1 MFWYDLMKKKK
12 SKYKIMNK
20 VSKLVDEHNKLNAKE
35 SCNRR
40 NELREKV
47 KSLYEQ
53 MDDIEREIHE
63 MEQIHFLG
71 RGCFIYCD
79 CGNDLGT
86 GTSDILTQSNTKD
99 VYKCDKCGM
108 ISEWRYDIGPLPVRV
123 NKICKYSEHYLD
135 YIKNTITPVNIDKK
149 LNERRDEIDAEIY
162 SKQYDSK
169 YKDNDGDI

>member
-1 MFWYDLMKKKK
+1 MFWYNILKKKK
-12 SKYKIMNK
+12 SKYKIMNE
-20 VSKLVDEHNKLNAKE
+20 VLELV
-35 SCNRR
+35 
-40 NELREKV
+40 NEYHKIKDSDKKDDLRVKV

-63 MEQIHFLG
+63 IEQIHFFD
-71 RGCFIYCD
+71 RGSFIYCD

-86 GTSDILTQSNTKD
+86 GTSDILNQSNTKE

-108 ISEWRYDIGPLPVRV
+108 ISEWRYDAPVPIRT

-149 LNERRDEIDAEIY
+149 LNERKDNIDAEIN
-162 SKQYDSK
+162 SKMYASK
-169 YKDNDGDI
+169 YIDNDGDI

>member
-1 MFWYDLMKKKK
+1 MFWYNILKMKK
-12 SKYKIMNK
+12 SKYKIMNE
-20 VSKLVDEHNKLNAKE
+20 VLELV
-35 SCNRR
+35 
-40 NELREKV
+40 NEYHKIKDSDKKDDLSVKV

-63 MEQIHFLG
+63 MEQIHFFD

-86 GTSDILTQSNTKD
+86 GTSDILNQSNTKV

-108 ISEWRYDIGPLPVRV
+108 ISEWRYDIAPVPIRI
-123 NKICKYSEHYLD
+123 NKVCKYSEHYLD
-135 YIKNTITPVNIDKK
+135 YIKNTITPINIDKK
-149 LNERRDEIDAEIY
+149 INERKDNIDAEIY
-162 SKQYDSK
+162 SKHYDSK

>member
-1 MFWYDLMKKKK
+1 MFWYNIMKKKK
-12 SKYKIMNK
+12 SKYKIMNE
-20 VSKLVDEHNKLNAKE
+20 VLELV
-35 SCNRR
+35 
-40 NELREKV
+40 NEYHKIKDSDKKDDLRVKV

-63 MEQIHFLG
+63 MEQMHFLG
-71 RGCFIYCD
+71 RSCFIYCD

-86 GTSDILTQSNTKD
+86 GTSDILTQSDTKD

-149 LNERRDEIDAEIY
+149 LNERKDSIDAEIN
-162 SKQYDSK
+162 SKLYASK
-169 YKDNDGDI
+169 YIDNDGDI

>member
-1 MFWYDLMKKKK
+1 M
-12 SKYKIMNK
+12 I
-20 VSKLVDEHNKLNAKE
+20 
-35 SCNRR
+35 R
-40 NELREKV
+40 
-47 KSLYEQ
+47 
-53 MDDIEREIHE
+53 
-63 MEQIHFLG
+63 LG
-71 RGCFIYCD
+71 LIGIGN

-86 GTSDILTQSNTKD
+86 GTSDILYQSVNKEI
-99 VYKCDKCGM
+99 YSCNKCGM

-149 LNERRDEIDAEIY
+149 LNERRDGIDAEIY